1 MTKFKNP
8 NNVSVWKV
16 LVIEYWNLEFI
27 WNLPARRL
35 FGGVVGIC
43 DFRYKT
49 PSQSQTSL
57 TWPKGP
63 GFSGQNKDLEKD

>member
-16 LVIEYWNLEFI
+16 LVTCREPLGRTIEYWNLEFI
-27 WNLPARRL
+27 WNLLARRL
-35 FGGVVGIC
+35 FGGVLGIC

-49 PSQSQTSL
+49 PSQSQISL
-57 TWPKGP
+57 TWPK
-63 GFSGQNKDLEKD
+63 